1 MTAEDLTRV
10 EFLQTLALP
19 ESVKVHPTD
28 ATIRS
33 GLHERAP
40 EATTAAAPSTP
51 AMSAVGVG
59 DGPSLELKSLIA
71 RGGMGEI
78 LLAEQRNL
86 RREVAVK
93 TLRPELVAPEYVDR
107 LLREAWITGLVEHP
121 HVVPVHVV
129 VLDTRGV
136 PQMVMKRIEG
146 VSWKAML
153 SDRSNAS
160 LPEDADDAL
169 AFHLGILMEVC
180 DALSCAHSKGVVH
193 LDVKPEN
200 VMFGRFR
207 DVYLVDW
214 GVAASTDE
222 AHRGWLPMTDE
233 IRSVVGT
240 PAYMAPE
247 LTRPGAAQVGAWTD
261 VFLLGATLFEVLTGR
276 SPYSDPSIETALYAA
291 YRQERPP
298 LPPNTPSELAA
309 IVERAMQPDPSRRF
323 ESAEAFRAA
332 IRRYLRH
339 RSAVDIGTKAQG
351 NFERLVRAIDATRS
365 GGAGAPA
372 GGAGADA
379 GADAEDGAADDTART
394 ESPADA
400 AQIQRLFGE
409 TRFGFRAA
417 LESWPENEAA
427 RQGHNEVMLAM
438 AQYHL
443 DRGEPDAALSLLDA
457 LDRPTPTQSI
467 ERSTLSAQARDRRT
481 EHDRLTRLGA
491 DFDPRTGARVRA
503 LLLLAG
509 SLFLT
514 LPWVGIWA
522 LNFGSGFRYTW
533 AQGIFFTSLVVA
545 FFFVGGLVLR
555 ERLRQ
560 SRVSRQVVQGLGLTF
575 FFLLLEMLYSAS
587 QGHDPVRNIPI
598 GLLVLGGGCA
608 LLGTTVD
615 RAFYLLSGAF
625 GLGALLCALWPEMT
639 FLWVV
644 LAAFIGPG
652 AVAAMWLRAARRAPS

>member
-1 MTAEDLTRV
+1 M
-10 EFLQTLALP
+10 
-19 ESVKVHPTD
+19 
-28 ATIRS
+28 
-33 GLHERAP
+33 
-40 EATTAAAPSTP
+40 
-51 AMSAVGVG
+51 
-59 DGPSLELKSLIA
+59 
-71 RGGMGEI
+71 
-78 LLAEQRNL
+78 
-86 RREVAVK
+86 
-93 TLRPELVAPEYVDR
+93 
-107 LLREAWITGLVEHP
+107 
-121 HVVPVHVV
+121 
-129 VLDTRGV
+129 
-136 PQMVMKRIEG
+136 
-146 VSWKAML
+146 
-153 SDRSNAS
+153 
-160 LPEDADDAL
+160 
-169 AFHLGILMEVC
+169 
-180 DALSCAHSKGVVH
+180 
-193 LDVKPEN
+193 
-200 VMFGRFR
+200 
-207 DVYLVDW
+207 
-214 GVAASTDE
+214 
-222 AHRGWLPMTDE
+222 
-233 IRSVVGT
+233 
-240 PAYMAPE
+240 
-247 LTRPGAAQVGAWTD
+247 
-261 VFLLGATLFEVLTGR
+261 
-276 SPYSDPSIETALYAA
+276 
-291 YRQERPP
+291 
-298 LPPNTPSELAA
+298 
-309 IVERAMQPDPSRRF
+309 
-323 ESAEAFRAA
+323 AEA
-332 IRRYLRH
+332 
-339 RSAVDIGTKAQG
+339 AVQEGLSRPLD
-351 NFERLVRAIDATRS
+351 
-365 GGAGAPA
+365 
-372 GGAGADA
+372 
-379 GADAEDGAADDTART
+379 
-394 ESPADA
+394 
-400 AQIQRLFGE
+400 
-409 TRFGFRAA
+409 
-417 LESWPENEAA
+417 
-427 RQGHNEVMLAM
+427 EVMLAM